1 MKILIADDEAPA
13 RKKLK
18 RFLENIRPSAVIVE
32 AGDGL
37 ETLDCLERVKPDLVF
52 LDIQMPGMTGLE
64 VIEAFGAEEMPP
76 VIFTTAYDQY
86 AIRAFEH
93 NAIDYLLKPFDEE
106 RFAKAFDRFEIRSG
120 QPPEIESAL
129 LSRLVEQV
137 RSKDYLDRI
146 MVRENDRIVPVS
158 VSNILWFEADDK
170 YVRIHAETTKL
181 YIRNTIANLANRL
194 DPKKFVRA
202 HRSAIV
208 NLDFIQELESLTH
221 GDYKILLKN
230 GDSLTLSR
238 RYSSAVREYL
248 MG

>member
-1 MKILIADDEAPA
+1 MRILIADDEALA

-18 RFLENIRPSAVIVE
+18 RFLAEIHPSPVIVE

-37 ETLDCLERVKPDLVF
+37 ETLDCLESMKPDLVF

-64 VIEAFGAEEMPP
+64 VIEAFGVEEMPP

-86 AIRAFEH
+86 AIKAFEH

-106 RFAKAFDRFEIRSG
+106 RFAKAFKRFEDRSG
-120 QPPEIESAL
+120 KPSEAESAL

-137 RSKDYLDRI
+137 RSKDCLERI
-146 MVRENDRIVPVS
+146 MVRQNDRIVPVS

-170 YVRIHAETTKL
+170 YIRVHAENAKF

-221 GDYKILLKN
+221 GDYQILLKN

-238 RYSSAVREYL
+238 RYSSAVKEYL
-248 MG
+248 IG

>member
-18 RFLENIRPSAVIVE
+18 RFLEKISPDAIAME

-37 ETLDCLERVKPDLVF
+37 ETLECLESAKPDLVF

-64 VIEAFGAEEMPP
+64 VIEAFGVEEMPP
-76 VIFTTAYDQY
+76 IIFTTAYDQY
-86 AIRAFEH
+86 AIKAFEH
-93 NAIDYLLKPFDEE
+93 NAIHYLLKPFDEE
-106 RFAKAFDRFEIRSG
+106 RFAKAFRRFEVRSAK
-120 QPPEIESAL
+120 PSEAESAL

-146 MVRENDRIVPVS
+146 MVRQNERIVPVS
-158 VSNILWFEADDK
+158 VSSILWLEADDK
-170 YVRIHAETTKL
+170 YVRVHAETTKL

-208 NLDFIQELESLTH
+208 NLDFIKELESLTH
-221 GDYKILLKN
+221 GDYQIRLKN

-238 RYSSAVREYL
+238 RYSSAVKDYL
-248 MG
+248 IG